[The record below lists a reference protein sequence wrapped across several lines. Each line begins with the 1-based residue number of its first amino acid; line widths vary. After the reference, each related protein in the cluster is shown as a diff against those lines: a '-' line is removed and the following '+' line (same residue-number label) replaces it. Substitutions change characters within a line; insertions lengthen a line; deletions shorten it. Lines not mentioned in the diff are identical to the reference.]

1 MQQLASE
8 ASDSAESSGAEGADD
23 GGGGGYSSDLSTPR
37 SVTSKA
43 TAGSAASKK
52 TAEVHSAIA
61 KALEDRMVKKHAQAM
76 ADIAKLKDVI
86 EEQKAQGTAT
96 AITMA
101 RLEAALQSHMKTAE
115 TLANPDTVLGRS
127 IAAQSEAYLAGIER
141 VVQSFQTTRSAD
153 RAQSEAE
160 RAAREARDHSMIMSL
175 SQTAERE
182 RAANQ
187 TA

>member
-1 MQQLASE
+1 
-8 ASDSAESSGAEGADD
+8 
-23 GGGGGYSSDLSTPR
+23 
-37 SVTSKA
+37 VTSKA

-52 TAEVHSAIA
+52 NAEVHSAIA